1 MPRTLGSLRA
11 YVIQRLLLTG
21 PMILII
27 LTLVFY
33 FLRAA
38 PGDPVGA
45 ILGERSGPFAD
56 TIRRQLGL
64 YDPLYVQYFDYLRR
78 IVTGDMGTSIITQRP
93 VAQDIAQ
100 RLPATIELAVSSMIV
115 AVVVGILLGVV
126 SATRRDRP
134 ADISARLVAAV
145 MYNTPIFWFGIMMQ
159 LVFGVTLGWF
169 DVGGRLDAR
178 NFAVPPRVTGMYTVD
193 SLLAG
198 QIHTFFDA
206 VKHLILPATTLG
218 LVLAGF
224 FARMV
229 RANMLQTLQSD
240 YVEAARARGVR
251 PFDVFY
257 RHALKNAMVPVATT
271 MGLTFALL
279 FSGAI
284 LTETVFSWE
293 GIGLYVFTAISNRD
307 YPALQGAV
315 VYYALIMVFLSVAI
329 DIFNAWLDPRIR
341 Y

>member
-1 MPRTLGSLRA
+1 MPRAQGSLRA

-21 PMILII
+21 PMILIL

-45 ILGERSGPFAD
+45 ILGERNSALAD

-64 YDPLYVQYFDYLRR
+64 YDPLYIQYFDYLRR
-78 IVTGDMGTSIITQRP
+78 IVTGDMGVSIISQRP
-93 VAQDIAQ
+93 VVMDIAQ
-100 RLPATIELAVSSMIV
+100 RLPATIELTISSMFV
-115 AVVVGILLGVV
+115 AVIVGILLGVV

-134 ADISARLVAAV
+134 ADVASRLIAAV

-159 LVFGVTLGWF
+159 LVFGVWLGWF
-169 DVGGRLDAR
+169 ETGGRLSAWVS
-178 NFAVPPRVTGMYTVD
+178 VPPRITGMYTID
-193 SLLAG
+193 SLVAG
-198 QIHTFFDA
+198 QIYTFVDA
-206 VKHLILPATTLG
+206 LAHLVLPATTLG

-229 RANMLQTLQSD
+229 RANMLQSLQAD
-240 YVEAARARGVR
+240 YVEAAKARGVR
-251 PFDVFY
+251 PADVFY

-271 MGLTFALL
+271 MGLTFAILL
-279 FSGAI
+279 SGAI
-284 LTETVFSWE
+284 LTETVFSW
-293 GIGLYVFTAISNRD
+293 GGLGTYIFKSIGQRD

-315 VYYALIMVFLSVAI
+315 VYYALLMVLISVLI
-329 DIFNAWLDPRIR
+329 DIFNAWIDPRIR

>member
-1 MPRTLGSLRA
+1 MPRATGSLRA
-11 YVIQRLLLTG
+11 YVLQRLALTV
-21 PMILII
+21 PMMFIL

-38 PGDPVGA
+38 PGDPVGT
-45 ILGERSGPFAD
+45 ILGERNTQFAD
-56 TIRRQLGL
+56 LIRKQLGL
-64 YDPLYVQYFDYLRR
+64 DRPLYIQYFDYLRR
-78 IVTGDMGTSIITQRP
+78 VFTGDMGASLFTGRP
-93 VAQDIAQ
+93 VVEDIAH
-100 RLPATIELAVSSMIV
+100 RLPATIELTLTSMAV

-134 ADISARLVAAV
+134 ADIASRLTAAV
-145 MYNTPIFWFGIMMQ
+145 LYNTPIFWFGVVMQ
-159 LVFGVTLGWF
+159 LVFAVGLGWF

-178 NFAVPPRVTGMYTVD
+178 LPLPPAVTGLYTVD

-198 QIHTFFDA
+198 QFVTFVDA

-218 LVLAGF
+218 LVLSGF

-229 RANMLQTLQSD
+229 RANMLQSLQAD

-251 PFDVFY
+251 KRDVFY

-271 MGLTFALL
+271 MGLTFAIL

-284 LTETVFSWE
+284 LTETVFSWP
-293 GIGLYVFTAISNRD
+293 GIGLYVANAIAARD

-315 VYYALIMVFLSVAI
+315 VYYALIMVVVSVLI
-329 DIFNAWLDPRIR
+329 DIVAAWLDPRIR